1 MYFPASHSTS
11 LLIVILAAICWGS
24 WANMQKLARP
34 RRYELYSF
42 DFILGLLAVSAAAAY
57 TFGSWNA
64 AELTF
69 QENLLVT
76 GYRNMAWA
84 VGAGMVFSIGYS
96 FLAAAVSV
104 SGLAVAFPISM
115 GVALVVG
122 AGWDF
127 TTGIQKGALLAMSG
141 SLLVLIAVAVV
152 GYAYG
157 SHVDHLLAA
166 IKQPAFR
173 PDPRARPAGPKPVRP
188 PSAAQARPGAAQAR
202 PSAAQTIVLGVIS
215 GFAFGFLR
223 PLVDNARAGD
233 NGVAP
238 YSLALLLGG
247 GMLAMTLAMTPFLF
261 NFPVSGG
268 PLGLRDLSS
277 GSAVQHLYG
286 ILGGALAGA
295 SLLGGF
301 VIAVVPGAAGVA
313 PGLGYAIAQGGTVLA
328 ALWGLLAWREFGS
341 ASGRIRILFAVVL
354 VLFALG
360 VGMLSLVQT

>member
-1 MYFPASHSTS
+1 MYLPASHSTA
-11 LLIVILAAICWGS
+11 LLILILATICWGT
-24 WANMQKLARP
+24 WANTQKLARR
-34 RRYELYSF
+34 RRYELYSY
-42 DFILGLLAVSAAAAY
+42 DFILGLLAVSAAAAF
-57 TFGSWNA
+57 TFGSMNA
-64 AELTF
+64 GELTF

-84 VGAGMVFSIGYS
+84 VGAGMVFSIGYT
-96 FLAAAVSV
+96 FLTAAISV
-104 SGLAVAFPISM
+104 SGLVVAFPVSM

-122 AGWDF
+122 AAWDF

-152 GYAYG
+152 AYAYG
-157 SHVDHLLAA
+157 SHLDHLLAG

-173 PDPRARPAGPKPVRP
+173 PDPRARPAGPQPSRP
-188 PSAAQARPGAAQAR
+188 ASAAQAR
-202 PSAAQTIVLGVIS
+202 PSAAQAIVLGVIS

-223 PLVDNARAGD
+223 PLLDNARAGD

-238 YSLALLLGG
+238 YSLTLLLGG
-247 GMLAMTLAMTPFLF
+247 GMLAMTLVMTPFLF
-261 NFPVSGG
+261 NFPVSGA

-277 GSAVQHLYG
+277 GSAMQHLYG

-301 VIAVVPGAAGVA
+301 VIAAVPGAGGVA
-313 PGLGYAIAQGGTVLA
+313 PGLGYAIAQGGTILA

-341 ASGRIRILFAVVL
+341 ASSRIRILFGVVL